1 MEYQQMPQQ
10 MPIGP
15 PTPSPSPH
23 LQLLQNGQQLLP
35 SMVAQSQGVVPQPS
49 HHQQQQQGLPNMPLQ
64 IGHQIGLQNPANNPA
79 NNNNNMTMPPPPTN
93 GHHMQQHHNGHHNPH
108 SNNNHNSQNLP
119 PPNQILQQ
127 LHQNSGVI
135 NNGGVIGPGGILPMT
150 GPQIGMD
157 ANNNVVGG
165 GVGGGGGAGGGG
177 GPDEGNRWTQFQ
189 VQQLWRHHAY
199 LNGKDELAIDLRVS
213 FRVGRPEKSIQ

>member
-1 MEYQQMPQQ
+1 MPQQ

-35 SMVAQSQGVVPQPS
+35 SIMAQSQGVLSQQQS
-49 HHQQQQQGLPNMPLQ
+49 HHQQQQQLPNMPLQ
-64 IGHQIGLQNPANNPA
+64 IVHQIGLQNTSNNPA
-79 NNNNNMTMPPPPTN
+79 ANNNMTMPPPPTN
-93 GHHMQQHHNGHHNPH
+93 GHHMQQQQLNGHHNPH
-108 SNNNHNSQNLP
+108 SNNNNHNTQNLP

-135 NNGGVIGPGGILPMT
+135 NGNNGGVVGAMT

-165 GVGGGGGAGGGG
+165 GVGG
-177 GPDEGNRWTQFQ
+177 PEEGNRWTQFQ

-199 LNGKDELAIDLRVS
+199 LNGKDENNV
-213 FRVGRPEKSIQ
+213 

>member
-1 MEYQQMPQQ
+1 MPQQ

-15 PTPSPSPH
+15 PAPSPSPH

-35 SMVAQSQGVVPQPS
+35 SMVPTQQSQGVPQQS
-49 HHQQQQQGLPNMPLQ
+49 HLQPLPNMPLQ
-64 IGHQIGLQNPANNPA
+64 IPHLPNQIGLQNPSNNPA
-79 NNNNNMTMPPPPTN
+79 NNNSMTMPPPPTN
-93 GHHMQQHHNGHHNPH
+93 GHHMQHNGHHNPH
-108 SNNNHNSQNLP
+108 ANNHNSQNLP

-127 LHQNSGVI
+127 LHQNGGVI
-135 NNGGVIGPGGILPMT
+135 NGNGGGVVGPGNGMN
-150 GPQIGMD
+150 GPQNGNVMD

-165 GVGGGGGAGGGG
+165 GGGGG

-199 LNGKDELAIDLRVS
+199 LNGKDEIYGLGDQKRCV
-213 FRVGRPEKSIQ
+213 F

>member
-1 MEYQQMPQQ
+1 MPQQ

-49 HHQQQQQGLPNMPLQ
+49 HHQQQQGLPNMPLQ

-165 GVGGGGGAGGGG
+165 GVGGGGAGGGG

-213 FRVGRPEKSIQ
+213 FRVGRPDHTIQ